1 MEPVPTSR
9 HPSKHATHPPLGS
22 ARRDRFL
29 LEFDRW
35 RRKFHTLRHALQQ
48 AGLPRRV
55 YYRWHKGQVIPNEA
69 TLRRVCVNTGFDIDY
84 VLTGIP
90 AKVGHNHLTLGFY
103 QQRHAE
109 AKTQHERDCA
119 YRRIVAESLN
129 VLARDYPKMHAEL
142 ITEPEPVAIL
152 THHVDTLLKFEIRIV
167 PEAPGLVGFE
177 VNRTWG
183 GAPTMVAFGPCNEA
197 SLLLVLQFMRE
208 NIRKHRKTMRDNDI
222 LTPLLRKEGIFTA
235 KYNARYK

>member
-1 MEPVPTSR
+1 MESVSATR
-9 HPSKHATHPPLGS
+9 HSSKNATHPPLGH

-35 RRKFHTLRHALQQ
+35 QRKFHTLRHALRQ
-48 AGLPRRV
+48 AGLQPTVYHRWRR
-55 YYRWHKGQVIPNEA
+55 REVIPRESA
-69 TLRRVCVNTGFDIDY
+69 LRRVCVNTGFDVDY

-90 AKVGHNHLTLGFY
+90 GKVGHNRLTLGFY

-129 VLARDYPKMHAEL
+129 VLAREYPKMHAEL

-152 THHVDTLLKFEIRIV
+152 THHVDTLLKFEVRVV

-183 GAPTMVAFGPCNEA
+183 GAPTMVAFGPCNEG
-197 SLLLVLQFMRE
+197 SLLLVLRFMRE
-208 NIRKHRKTMRDNDI
+208 NIRKHHKTMRDNDI

-235 KYNARYK
+235 KHNARYK